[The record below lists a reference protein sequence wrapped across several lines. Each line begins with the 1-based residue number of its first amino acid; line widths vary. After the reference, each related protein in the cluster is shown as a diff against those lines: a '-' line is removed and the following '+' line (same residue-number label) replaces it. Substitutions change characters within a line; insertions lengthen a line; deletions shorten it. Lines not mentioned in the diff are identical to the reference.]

1 MNIISPEEILRKYWG
16 HNEFRHIQKDIIES
30 VLNKKDALALIP
42 TGGGK
47 SLCYQVPALMLDGF
61 CLVISPLIALMQ
73 DQVMQLKDRNIQADL
88 IYGGQHKRDME
99 RIIDNAINGYL
110 KLLYVSPERL
120 QTAFFQD
127 RLHRM
132 KISFIAVD
140 EAHCISQ
147 WGYDFRP
154 SYLKIQEI
162 RNNTSAPVLAL
173 TATATSKVQ
182 LDICDKLQLK
192 KAAIHK
198 MSFKREH
205 LSLVVKFEEHKLNQ
219 IQRIITKTKGTGLI
233 YVRNRKQTVEIAQVL
248 NQQGIV
254 SDFYHAGLDHN
265 VRAKKLADWMQGK
278 TPVMVCTNAFGMG
291 IDKSN
296 VRWVIHGDIPSS
308 IEEYFQEVGRAGRD
322 GLRAYG
328 VLLYNQK
335 DLLRLQSQFE
345 NMFPSLEEVQQLYK
359 SLAIY
364 FGIAAGSIME
374 DSRDFD
380 LLDFCNKNNLVSE
393 KVIHGIKILEQ
404 SNWLM
409 TSSAVFQPS
418 RIQIKVEPNEI
429 HEFCKSFPQYSL
441 ILTNLMRSYEGIFNF
456 PVAIHENQIA
466 FQIKTNIDHVATW
479 LNDLNR
485 EGLISY
491 FPFKEKPQLQFV
503 AERQFNKTI
512 GIDKAWFD
520 FRKKMYK
527 ERMDLMISYLHLMQ
541 CRQQFLMNYFGE
553 KDALPCG
560 ICDRCLEIK
569 NAIIDPQIRTLW
581 TSQIIEILKSNPKR
595 SIRSILELYPS
606 NKESWVLMILQ
617 ELIGEE
623 KIIRDLD
630 YLYFNKK

>member
-1 MNIISPEEILRKYWG
+1 MNTISPEEILKKYWG
-16 HNEFRHIQKDIIES
+16 HNEFRHIQKDIIVS

-192 KAAIHK
+192 KADIHK
-198 MSFKREH
+198 MSFKREQ

-219 IQRIITKTKGTGLI
+219 IQRIIIKTKGTGLI

-265 VRAKKLADWMQGK
+265 IRAKKLADWMHGK

-359 SLAIY
+359 SLAI
-364 FGIAAGSIME
+364 
-374 DSRDFD
+374 
-380 LLDFCNKNNLVSE
+380 
-393 KVIHGIKILEQ
+393 
-404 SNWLM
+404 
-409 TSSAVFQPS
+409 
-418 RIQIKVEPNEI
+418 
-429 HEFCKSFPQYSL
+429 
-441 ILTNLMRSYEGIFNF
+441 
-456 PVAIHENQIA
+456 
-466 FQIKTNIDHVATW
+466 
-479 LNDLNR
+479 
-485 EGLISY
+485 
-491 FPFKEKPQLQFV
+491 
-503 AERQFNKTI
+503 
-512 GIDKAWFD
+512 
-520 FRKKMYK
+520 
-527 ERMDLMISYLHLMQ
+527 
-541 CRQQFLMNYFGE
+541 
-553 KDALPCG
+553 
-560 ICDRCLEIK
+560 
-569 NAIIDPQIRTLW
+569 
-581 TSQIIEILKSNPKR
+581 
-595 SIRSILELYPS
+595 
-606 NKESWVLMILQ
+606 
-617 ELIGEE
+617 
-623 KIIRDLD
+623 
-630 YLYFNKK
+630 